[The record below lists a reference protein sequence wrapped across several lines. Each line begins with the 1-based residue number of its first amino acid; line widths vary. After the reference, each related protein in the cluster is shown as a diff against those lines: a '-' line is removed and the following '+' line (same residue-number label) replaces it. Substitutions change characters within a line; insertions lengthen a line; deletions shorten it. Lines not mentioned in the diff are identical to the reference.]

1 MSHTPVILI
10 ADDNKIN
17 RVVVRAT
24 FRGSDYHV
32 LEAST
37 GKEALRLAKE
47 HLPDIIL
54 MDLMM
59 PEMDGLEATRRLK
72 QQGDTSR
79 IPVLMLTALNDT
91 EDRISAFDA
100 GVTGFLTKP
109 FDRLELLA
117 HVRSYINLSIINKR
131 YILSTANRHTGLP
144 NQSAFAEKYVDFE
157 NPVFYLIQMDDID
170 KINSF
175 YGEEK
180 SSQFEAHFAEYLRT
194 IVPPE
199 LKESELFHFHRGS
212 FGILLENAQDTFGR
226 RELLTIGEK
235 LHNALAVYDESAGGV
250 DQVSDYTV
258 AISTNSG
265 RIYDDAYVALRSAQE
280 SKSNVV
286 FAPDVAES
294 AYREIRQNMESLQ
307 MIRRACRDGDIVP
320 YFQPI
325 LHNETGTVA
334 KYEALVRL
342 RDERGKIVP
351 PGAFLVVAK
360 NSRYYD
366 VITRIMLDRSVE
378 IFANRPE
385 ELSVN
390 LSVVD
395 IENNKTRDHILY
407 LLDRYPSVATRLT
420 IELVEEESVRHYDRV
435 KTFIKSVADYG
446 VKVAIDDFGSGY
458 SNFQR
463 ILELEVDYIKLDG
476 SIVRHIGENPVY
488 RNLASV
494 VCQFAKFSKI
504 PIIAEFVENQAIQ
517 DVLIDLGVEYSQGY
531 FVGKPD
537 VLDGAI
543 APS

>member
-1 MSHTPVILI
+1 MSYKPVILI

-24 FRGSDYHV
+24 FRGSEYQV
-32 LEAST
+32 LEAGT
-37 GKEALRLAKE
+37 GKEAVRLARE

-72 QQGDTSR
+72 RESATSR
-79 IPVLMLTALNDT
+79 IPILMLTALNDT

-131 YILSTANRHTGLP
+131 YILSTANRYTGLP
-144 NQSAFAEKYVDFE
+144 NHSAFSEKFGEYQD
-157 NPVFYLIQMDDID
+157 PVLFLVHLDDID

-175 YGEEK
+175 YGETR
-180 SSQFEAHFAEYLRT
+180 SSQFESHFAEYLRT
-194 IVPPE
+194 ILPGK
-199 LKESELFHFHRGS
+199 LRGSELFHFHRGS
-212 FGILLENAQDTFGR
+212 FGLLMENGEEGAGR
-226 RELLTIGEK
+226 ETLLSLGEQ
-235 LHNALAVYDESAGGV
+235 LHGALAVYDESAGGV

-258 AISTNSG
+258 VISTSSG

-280 SKSNVV
+280 QKANVL

-294 AYREIRQNMESLQ
+294 AYRDIQSNMETLQ
-307 MIRRACRDGDIVP
+307 MIRRACKDDDIVP
-320 YFQPI
+320 FFQPI
-325 LHNETGTVA
+325 LDNKSGKVA

-342 RDERGKIVP
+342 RDEAGTIVS
-351 PGAFLVVAK
+351 PGAFLLVAK

-366 VITRIMLDRSVE
+366 VITRIMLERSLE
-378 IFANRPE
+378 IFNKRPE

-390 LSVVD
+390 LSVGD
-395 IENNKTRDHILY
+395 IENDKTRDHILY
-407 LLDRYPSVATRLT
+407 LLDRYPSVAERLT
-420 IELVEEESVRHYDRV
+420 IELVEEESIRHYDRV
-435 KTFIKSVADYG
+435 KAFIDTVAGYG
-446 VKVAIDDFGSGY
+446 VTVAIDDFGSGY

-463 ILELEVDYIKLDG
+463 ILELDVDYIKIDG
-476 SIVRHIGENPVY
+476 SIVRHIADDPVY

-494 VCQFAKFSKI
+494 ICQFAKFSNI

-517 DVLIDLGVEYSQGY
+517 NVLLELGVEYSQGY
-531 FVGKPD
+531 YIGMPDFLEEVTVVG
-537 VLDGAI
+537 
-543 APS
+543 

>member
-1 MSHTPVILI
+1 MSYKPVILI

-24 FRGSDYHV
+24 FRGSEYQV
-32 LEAST
+32 LEAGT
-37 GKEALRLAKE
+37 GKEAVRLARE

-72 QQGDTSR
+72 RESATSR
-79 IPVLMLTALNDT
+79 IPILMLTALNDT

-131 YILSTANRHTGLP
+131 YILSTANRYTGLP
-144 NQSAFAEKYVDFE
+144 NHSAFSEKFGEYQD
-157 NPVFYLIQMDDID
+157 PVLFLVHLDDID

-175 YGEEK
+175 YGETR
-180 SSQFEAHFAEYLRT
+180 SSQFESHFAEYLRT
-194 IVPPE
+194 ILPGE
-199 LKESELFHFHRGS
+199 LRGSELFHFHRGS
-212 FGILLENAQDTFGR
+212 FGLLMENGEEGAGR
-226 RELLTIGEK
+226 ETLLSLGEQ
-235 LHNALAVYDESAGGV
+235 LHGALAVYDESAGGV

-258 AISTNSG
+258 VISTSSG

-280 SKSNVV
+280 QKANVL

-294 AYREIRQNMESLQ
+294 AYRDIQSNMETLQ
-307 MIRRACRDGDIVP
+307 MIRRACNDDDIVP
-320 YFQPI
+320 FFQPI
-325 LHNETGTVA
+325 LDNKSGKVA

-342 RDERGKIVP
+342 RDEAGTIVS
-351 PGAFLVVAK
+351 PGAFLLVAK

-366 VITRIMLDRSVE
+366 VITRIMLERSLE
-378 IFANRPE
+378 IFNKRPE

-390 LSVVD
+390 LSVGD
-395 IENNKTRDHILY
+395 IENDKTRDHILY
-407 LLDRYPSVATRLT
+407 LLDRYPSVAERLT
-420 IELVEEESVRHYDRV
+420 IELVEEESIRHYDRV
-435 KTFIKSVADYG
+435 KAFIDTVAGYG
-446 VKVAIDDFGSGY
+446 VTVAIDDFGSGY

-463 ILELEVDYIKLDG
+463 ILELDVDYIKIDG
-476 SIVRHIGENPVY
+476 SIVRHIADDPVY

-494 VCQFAKFSKI
+494 ICQFAKFSNI

-517 DVLIDLGVEYSQGY
+517 NVLLELGVEYSQGY
-531 FVGKPD
+531 YIGMPDFLEEVTVVG
-537 VLDGAI
+537 
-543 APS
+543 

>member
-1 MSHTPVILI
+1 MSYKPVILI

-24 FRGSDYHV
+24 FRGSEYQV
-32 LEAST
+32 LEAGT
-37 GKEALRLAKE
+37 GKEAVRLARE

-72 QQGDTSR
+72 RESATSR
-79 IPVLMLTALNDT
+79 IPILMLTALNDT

-131 YILSTANRHTGLP
+131 YILSTANRYTGLP
-144 NQSAFAEKYVDFE
+144 NHSAFSEKFGEYQD
-157 NPVFYLIQMDDID
+157 PVLFLVHLDDID

-175 YGEEK
+175 YGETK
-180 SSQFEAHFAEYLRT
+180 SSQFESHFAEYLRT
-194 IVPPE
+194 VLPGE
-199 LKESELFHFHRGS
+199 LRGSELFHFHRGS
-212 FGILLENAQDTFGR
+212 FGLLMENGEEGAGR
-226 RELLTIGEK
+226 ETLLSLGEQ
-235 LHNALAVYDESAGGV
+235 LHGALAVYDESAGGV

-258 AISTNSG
+258 VISTSSG

-280 SKSNVV
+280 QKANVL

-294 AYREIRQNMESLQ
+294 AYRDIQSNMETLQ
-307 MIRRACRDGDIVP
+307 MIRRACNDDDIVP
-320 YFQPI
+320 FFQPI
-325 LHNETGTVA
+325 LDNKSGKVA

-342 RDERGKIVP
+342 RDEAGTIVS
-351 PGAFLVVAK
+351 PGAFLLVAK

-366 VITRIMLDRSVE
+366 VITRIMLERSLE
-378 IFANRPE
+378 IFNKRPE

-390 LSVVD
+390 LSVGD
-395 IENNKTRDHILY
+395 IENEKTRDHILY
-407 LLDRYPSVATRLT
+407 LLDRYPSVAERLT
-420 IELVEEESVRHYDRV
+420 IELVEEESIRHYDRV
-435 KTFIKSVADYG
+435 KAFIETVAGYG
-446 VKVAIDDFGSGY
+446 VTVAIDDFGSGY

-463 ILELEVDYIKLDG
+463 ILELEVDYIKIDG
-476 SIVRHIGENPVY
+476 SIVRHIADDPVY

-494 VCQFAKFSKI
+494 ICQFAKFSNI

-517 DVLIDLGVEYSQGY
+517 NVLLELGVEYSQGY
-531 FVGKPD
+531 YIGMPDFLEEVTVVG
-537 VLDGAI
+537 
-543 APS
+543 

>member
-1 MSHTPVILI
+1 MSDTPVILI

-24 FRGSDYHV
+24 FRGSDYQV
-32 LEAST
+32 LEAAT
-37 GKEALRLAKE
+37 GKEAVRLARE

-72 QQGDTSR
+72 NESDTSR
-79 IPVLMLTALNDT
+79 IPILMLTALNDT

-117 HVRSYINLSIINKR
+117 HVRSYINLSIVNKR
-131 YILSTANRHTGLP
+131 YILSTANRYTGLP
-144 NQSAFAEKYVDFE
+144 NQSAFSEKFGEYED
-157 NPVFYLIQMDDID
+157 PVLFLVHLDDID

-175 YGEEK
+175 YGEAK
-180 SSQFEAHFAEYLRT
+180 SNQFESHFAEYLRD
-194 IVPPE
+194 ILPAG
-199 LKESELFHFHRGS
+199 LRESELFHFHRGS
-212 FGILLENAQDTFGR
+212 FGLLLENAEPR
-226 RELLTIGEK
+226 LEREALLALGEK
-235 LHNALAVYDESAGGV
+235 LHGSLAIYDESVGGV
-250 DQVSDYTV
+250 DQVSDYSV
-258 AISTNSG
+258 VISTNSG

-280 SKSNVV
+280 QKANVL

-294 AYREIRQNMESLQ
+294 AYREIQSNMETLQ
-307 MIRRACRDGDIVP
+307 MIRRACKEDDIVP
-320 YFQPI
+320 FFQPI
-325 LHNETGTVA
+325 LDNKSGKVA

-342 RDERGKIVP
+342 RNEAGEIVS
-351 PGAFLVVAK
+351 PGAFLLVAK

-366 VITRIMLDRSVE
+366 VITRIMLERSLEIFNDRS
-378 IFANRPE
+378 E

-395 IENNKTRDHILY
+395 IENSKTRDHILY
-407 LLDRYPSVATRLT
+407 LLDRYPSVARRLT
-420 IELVEEESVRHYDRV
+420 IELVEEESIRHYDQV
-435 KTFIKSVADYG
+435 KEFITTVAGYG

-463 ILELEVDYIKLDG
+463 ILELDVDYIKIDG
-476 SIVRHIGENPVY
+476 SIVRHIADSPVY

-494 VCQFAKFSKI
+494 VCQFAKFSEI
-504 PIIAEFVENQAIQ
+504 PIIAEFVESQAIQ
-517 DVLIDLGVEYSQGY
+517 DVLLDLGVEYSQGY
-531 FVGKPD
+531 FVGRPD
-537 VLDGAI
+537 ILEAVTVPG
-543 APS
+543 

>member
-1 MSHTPVILI
+1 MNDAPLILI

-24 FRGSDYHV
+24 FRGSDYRV
-32 LEAST
+32 LEAAN
-37 GKEALRLAKE
+37 GREAVRLARE
-47 HLPDIIL
+47 HLPDLIL

-72 QQGDTSR
+72 GEGETSR
-79 IPVLMLTALNDT
+79 IPILMLTALNDT

-144 NQSAFAEKYVDFE
+144 NQFAFSEKFGDYED
-157 NPVFYLIQMDDID
+157 PVLFLVQVDDID

-180 SSQFEAHFAEYLRT
+180 ASQFEIHFADYLQE
-194 IVPPE
+194 ILPE
-199 LKESELFHFHRGS
+199 GIRDAELFHFHRGS
-212 FGILLENAQDTFGR
+212 FGLLIENAEQQLER
-226 RELLTIGEK
+226 RQLLSLGEG
-235 LHNALAVYDESAGGV
+235 LHASLAVYEASAGGV
-250 DQVSDYTV
+250 DQVSDYSV
-258 AISTNSG
+258 VISTNSD
-265 RIYDDAYVALRSAQE
+265 RIYDDAHVALRSAQLD
-280 SKSNVV
+280 KRDVI
-286 FAPDVAES
+286 FAPDVARS
-294 AYREIRQNMESLQ
+294 AYSDIQHNMEVLQ
-307 MIRRACRDGDIVP
+307 LIRRACKEEEIVP
-320 YFQPI
+320 FFQPI
-325 LHNETGTVA
+325 LDNATGRVA

-342 RDERGKIVP
+342 RDEEGNIVS
-351 PGAFLVVAK
+351 PGAFLLVAK

-366 VITRIMLDRSVE
+366 VITRIMLERSME
-378 IFANRPE
+378 IFDERSE

-395 IENNKTRDHILY
+395 IENSKTRDHILY
-407 LLDRYPSVATRLT
+407 LLSKFPSVARRLT
-420 IELVEEESVRHYDRV
+420 IELVEEESIRHYDRV
-435 KTFIKSVADYG
+435 KEFIDSIKSHG

-463 ILELEVDYIKLDG
+463 ILELEVDYLKIDG
-476 SIVRHIGENPVY
+476 SIIRHVADNPVY

-494 VCQFAKFSKI
+494 VRQFAKFSGI

-517 DVLIDLGVEYSQGY
+517 DVLLELEIEYSQGY

-537 VLDGAI
+537 HLDTVAV
-543 APS
+543 P